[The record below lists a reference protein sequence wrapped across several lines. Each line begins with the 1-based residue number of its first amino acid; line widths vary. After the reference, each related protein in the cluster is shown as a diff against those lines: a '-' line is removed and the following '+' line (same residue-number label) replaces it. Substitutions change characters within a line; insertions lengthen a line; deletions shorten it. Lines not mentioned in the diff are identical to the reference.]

1 MAVTDKQY
9 STENVSLFEVAF
21 GEGFMSC
28 GGSAYLDVLFADEEL
43 GSSKHILDLCCGIG
57 GSAFY
62 LENEYGVKVTG
73 IDREAE
79 LLDRA
84 RRMAEERSSKCEF
97 VLGDVI
103 TKHFDENSFDYI
115 ICRDALLHFDNERKN
130 QLLQK
135 VRSWLKPGG
144 KFLATD
150 YGISDRSLT
159 PEQQAAIDLKG
170 YHLLMQS
177 EYYDLFDCNTFIRTQ
192 VSDGTESYTRH
203 TQTEIARLL
212 AKEDEITARY
222 GAAAFAKTVDTFKKK
237 LQDIEDGIKTYWL
250 LHAEKYSIQSQRL
263 KGRVAICTGAS
274 SGIGRSTAIAL
285 SAHSATVVLAARNT
299 DKLNTVKA
307 LIEEQGGACF
317 VAPTDITQREQVLG
331 LIDTVMERYGRIDLL
346 LNAAGVMFYTFMENG
361 IFEEWA
367 RTIDVNITGTINC
380 IGAVLPV
387 FIRQKSGH
395 IVNVSSD
402 AAKIP
407 FPGLTVY
414 CASKAFITTLSQNL
428 CKEMRGKGIKVTDVQ
443 PGDVRT
449 DLVRTNSDTK
459 ALEALGINPQF
470 KVGHG
475 WASDS
480 QLLSPFD
487 IADCIV
493 GAVMAKPNVGIN
505 EVLIEPRDQA

>member
-1 MAVTDKQY
+1 MAVTEKQY
-9 STENVSLFEVAF
+9 SVENVRLFELAF

-28 GGSAYLDVLFADEEL
+28 GGSGYLAVLFADEYP
-43 GSSKHILDLCCGIG
+43 GSSTHILDICCGLG

-62 LENEYGVKVTG
+62 LEDEYGAGVTG
-73 IDREAE
+73 IDQEAE
-79 LLDRA
+79 LIEHA
-84 RRMAEERSSKCEF
+84 RRVAEERSSKCEF
-97 VLGDVI
+97 ILGDVI
-103 TKHFDENSFDYI
+103 ATHFDDNSFDYI

-130 QLLQK
+130 QLFQK
-135 VRSWLKPGG
+135 IRSWLKPGG

-150 YGISDRSLT
+150 YGISDQPLT
-159 PEQQAAIDLKG
+159 QQQQAVLGRKG

-177 EYYDLFDCNTFIRTQ
+177 DYYDLFERNTFIRIQ
-192 VSDGTESYTRH
+192 VSDDTESYARH
-203 TQTEIARLL
+203 TQAEIERLL
-212 AKEDEITARY
+212 AREDEITVRY
-222 GAAAFAKTVDTFKKK
+222 SSAAFEKTVETFKKK

-250 LHAEKYSIQSQRL
+250 IQAEKYSIQSQRL

-274 SGIGRSTAIAL
+274 SGIGRSTAITLA
-285 SAHSATVVLAARNT
+285 AHGAIVVLAARNA

-317 VAPTDITQREQVLG
+317 VTPTDVTQREQALG
-331 LIDTVMERYGRIDLL
+331 LVRTAMERYGRVDVLI
-346 LNAAGVMFYTFMENG
+346 NAAGVMFYTFMENG
-361 IFEEWA
+361 VFQEWD
-367 RTIDVNITGTINC
+367 RTIDVNITGVVNC

-395 IVNVSSD
+395 IINVSSD
-402 AAKIP
+402 AAKTP
-407 FPGLTVY
+407 FAGLSLY
-414 CASKAFITTLSQNL
+414 CASKAFVTTLSQNL
-428 CKEMRGKGIKVTDVQ
+428 RNEIRGKGIKITDVQ

-475 WASDS
+475 WASDT

-487 IADCIV
+487 VADCIV

-505 EVLIEPRDQA
+505 EVLIEPCDQ

>member
-1 MAVTDKQY
+1 MAVTEKQY
-9 STENVSLFEVAF
+9 SMENVRLFEVAF

-43 GSSKHILDLCCGIG
+43 GSSNHILDLCCGIG

-62 LENEYGVKVTG
+62 LENKYGAKVTG
-73 IDREAE
+73 IDREVE
-79 LLDRA
+79 LIDRA
-84 RRMAEERSSKCEF
+84 QQIAEERSSKCEF
-97 VLGDVI
+97 IVGDVI
-103 TKHFDENSFDYI
+103 ATHFDNNSFDYI
-115 ICRDALLHFDNERKN
+115 ICRDALVHLDNEQKN

-150 YGISDRSLT
+150 YGISDRPLT
-159 PEQQAAIDLKG
+159 PEQQAVVDRKG

-192 VSDGTESYTRH
+192 VSNDTESYTRH
-203 TQTEIARLL
+203 TQTEIDRLL

-222 GAAAFAKTVDTFKKK
+222 GAAAFAKTVETFNKK
-237 LQDIEDGIKTYWL
+237 LQDIEDGMKTYWL
-250 LHAEKYSIQSQRL
+250 IQAEKYSIQSQRL
-263 KGRVAICTGAS
+263 KGRVVICTGAS
-274 SGIGRSTAIAL
+274 SGIGRATAIAL
-285 SAHSATVVLAARNT
+285 AAHSATVVLAARNA

-307 LIEEQGGACF
+307 LIEEQGGACL
-317 VAPTDITQREQVLG
+317 VAPTDVTQRQQVLG
-331 LIDTVMERYGRIDLL
+331 LVGTVMERYGRIDVLI
-346 LNAAGVMFYTFMENG
+346 NSSGVMFYTFMENRV
-361 IFEEWA
+361 FEEWA
-367 RTIDVNITGTINC
+367 RTIDVNITGVVNC

-387 FIRQKSGH
+387 FVGQKSGH
-395 IVNVSSD
+395 IINVSSD

-407 FPGLTVY
+407 FPGLAVY
-414 CASKAFITTLSQNL
+414 CASKAFVTTLSQNL
-428 CKEMRGKGIKVTDVQ
+428 RKELRGKGIKVTDVQ

-449 DLVRTNSDTK
+449 DLVRTNSDVK
-459 ALEALGINPQF
+459 ALETLGINPQF

-475 WASDS
+475 WALDS

-493 GAVMAKPNVGIN
+493 GAVTAKPNVGIN
-505 EVLIEPRDQA
+505 EILIESRDQA